1 MLGQDGHGHVVQE
14 GVVGGGEL
22 ELYGVVIHHGD
33 LLHVLIVGGVLRLIF
48 RVLDSLD
55 GELYVLGGERFP
67 VVPGHALLEVEGI
80 GVGCL
85 IQLPRFR
92 QAGYHLV
99 ILVVSGQ
106 PVKEQ
111 GVDLPVLVQGG
122 VDAGVVVAAVDQGVG
137 FGTAG
142 RDGGRGRRTG
152 AAAGSEGQR
161 QG

>member
-22 ELYGVVIHHGD
+22 ELHGVVVHHGD
-33 LLHVLIVGGVLRLIF
+33 GLHVLIVGGILRLVV
-48 RVLDSLD
+48 RVLDGLD
-55 GELYVLGGERFP
+55 GELHILGGERFP
-67 VVPGHALLEVEGI
+67 VVPGHALLEVEGV
-80 GVGCL
+80 GVGGL
-85 IQLPRFR
+85 IQIPGFR
-92 QAGYHLV
+92 QTGHHLV
-99 ILVVSGQ
+99 VLVVGGQ

-142 RDGGRGRRTG
+142 RGGGRGRRTG
-152 AAAGSEGQR
+152 AAAGGEGQR